1 MNSIRI
7 GQTRSMPSFGAA
19 ISTHPIAAGAV
30 GEVIGQVLEA
40 VGEAPDLAVMFVT
53 APFAGALEDMARVV
67 RTALRPKCLLAAT
80 AVAIVG
86 NATEVEGDAA
96 VSLWAGKVGP
106 VLPVRL
112 EAVRTGAG
120 MAIRGW
126 PEAPDTAKALLL
138 LADPFSFPVDAFI
151 SSVGST
157 MPGFP
162 VIGGMASAARGP
174 GGNFLVID
182 DEVVQ
187 NGAVGVMLGSTC
199 SMTTL
204 VSQGCRPIGQPY
216 VVTRATGNTIERLA
230 MAPALGRFE
239 ELQRSLSEDDRAL
252 LRSGGVHVGVVIDER
267 KAEFARGDFLIRG
280 VMGADRKT
288 GSVTVGGEVAVGTT
302 VQFHVRDAASAHE
315 DLELLLADAC
325 ASGPVGGAL
334 VFTCNGRGRH
344 LFGVPSHDAGLIDE
358 YARAP
363 TAGMFCAGEI
373 GPVGGRPFLHGFTA
387 SVALFRPR

>member
-86 NATEVEGDAA
+86 NATEVEGAAA

-216 VVTRATGNTIERLA
+216 VVTRATGNTIEQLA

-325 ASGPVGGAL
+325 AAGPVGGAL

-344 LFGVPSHDAGLIDE
+344 LFGVPSHDAGLVDE

-387 SVALFRPR
+387 LVALFRPR

>member
-1 MNSIRI
+1 
-7 GQTRSMPSFGAA
+7 MPSFGAA

-53 APFAGALEDMARVV
+53 APFAGAVEDMAGVV
-67 RTALRPKCLLAAT
+67 RTALRPKCLLGAT
-80 AVAIVG
+80 AVAIIG
-86 NATEVEGDAA
+86 NATEVEGAAA

-126 PEAPDTAKALLL
+126 PEAPDSAKALLL

-216 VVTRATGNTIERLA
+216 VVTRATGNTIEQLG

-325 ASGPVGGAL
+325 ATGPVGGAL

-344 LFGVPSHDAGLIDE
+344 LFGVPSHDAGLVDE
-358 YARAP
+358 YTRAP

-387 SVALFRPR
+387 SVALFRSR

>member
-1 MNSIRI
+1 
-7 GQTRSMPSFGAA
+7 MPSFGAA